1 MAGKSRIDVR
11 LATQILV
18 LQLII
23 VTLTL
28 IVAFGLVAVFNRQRL
43 DSQYHVHALDMAR
56 VVASS
61 PSVINNISRYDDA
74 ALTASP
80 ALIDELAAGPIQSVA
95 SRVEQR
101 THVRFVVVVNTHGI
115 RLADP
120 DRNRLGLHVLA
131 DITQAAAGHEG
142 VTHDSTFLG
151 RAIVAKVPV
160 LQPGSNRALGVVI
173 VGLSTQAFDEQFS
186 KNLRVLG
193 AMAGAATSCWPAPA
207 MRNCGYP
214 ARSSS
219 HGCRA

>member
-28 IVAFGLVAVFNRQRL
+28 IVAFGLVAVFNRQRP

-61 PSVINNISRYDDA
+61 PTVINNISRYDDA
-74 ALTASP
+74 ASTASP
-80 ALIDELAAGPIQSVA
+80 ALVDELAAGPIQSVA

-120 DRNRLGLHVLA
+120 DRNRLGRHVLA
-131 DITQAAAGHEG
+131 DITQAAAGHEM
-142 VTHDSTFLG
+142 VTHNSTVFG

-160 LQPGSNRALGVVI
+160 LQPGSNRVLGVVI